1 MDKFL
6 LKISIVICFLVVF
19 PNFTWGQQQVPITN
33 LKNNPLP
40 KNPTSL
46 KILGIGN
53 SFTDDGIQYLP
64 DLLEHAGIDNVL
76 LGRVVRGGCSL
87 EKHHQIYLTGEAGY
101 ARYDKSYPGK
111 NAWEKVK
118 DSCRFVEAVADEAW
132 DLIVIQQVSELA
144 GVYGTFQPYLNDL
157 IDAIVTNCPNAGVS
171 LAWQM
176 TWAYGRDFDHKKVD
190 YYRRDQD
197 TMFHA
202 IINTVKTLIAETGI
216 DIIIPSATAVQNVRN
231 TALNNPPLD
240 LTRDGYHIDLGAGR
254 YLLAC
259 TWFQT
264 LIAPCFNTSV
274 NGNSFRVDKG
284 NIPVADDNFEILQ
297 KAACYA
303 VSRRFEISSL
313 PPTGDKSTV
322 IYNETK

>member
-1 MDKFL
+1 MNKLL
-6 LKISIVICFLVVF
+6 LKISIVICLLGVF
-19 PNFTWGQQQVPITN
+19 PYFAWSQQSVSVTNF
-33 LKNNPLP
+33 KNNPLP

-53 SFTDDGIQYLP
+53 SFTDDGMQYLP
-64 DLLEHAGIDNVL
+64 DLLKHAGIDNVM
-76 LGRVVRGGCSL
+76 LGRLVRGGCSL
-87 EKHHQIYLTGEAGY
+87 EQHHKIYMSGETGY
-101 ARYDKSYPGK
+101 PRYEKSYPGK

-118 DSCRFVEAVADEAW
+118 EPCGFVEAVADEAW
-132 DLIVIQQVSELA
+132 DIIVIQQVSELA
-144 GVYGTFQPYLNDL
+144 GVYESFQPYLNEL
-157 IDAIVTNCPNAGVS
+157 IDAIIINCPNAGVS

-197 TMFHA
+197 IMFNA
-202 IINTVKTLIAETGI
+202 IIKTVETLVAETGI
-216 DIIIPSATAVQNVRN
+216 DIIIPSATAVQNIRN

-240 LTRDGYHIDLGAGR
+240 LTRDGFHIDLGAGR

-264 LIAPCFNTSV
+264 LIAPCFNTSII
-274 NGNSFRVDKG
+274 GNSFRVNNG
-284 NIPVADDNFEILQ
+284 NIPVTDDNFEILQ
-297 KAACYA
+297 KAASYA

-313 PPTGDKSTV
+313 VQTSDK
-322 IYNETK
+322 

>member
-1 MDKFL
+1 ML
-6 LKISIVICFLVVF
+6 GVF
-19 PNFTWGQQQVPITN
+19 PYFTWSQQPVSVTN
-33 LKNNPLP
+33 FKNNPLP

-53 SFTDDGIQYLP
+53 SFTEDGMQYLP
-64 DLLEHAGIDNVL
+64 DLLKHAGIDNVM
-76 LGRVVRGGCSL
+76 LGRVVRGGASL
-87 EKHHQIYLTGEAGY
+87 ETHHQMYMSGEAY
-101 ARYDKSYPGK
+101 TRYEKSYAGK

-132 DLIVIQQVSELA
+132 DIIVIQQASQFS
-144 GVYGTFQPYLNDL
+144 GVYETFQPYLNEL

-171 LAWQM
+171 LVWQM

-197 TMFHA
+197 VMFHA
-202 IINTVKTLIAETGI
+202 IINTVKTMITETGI
-216 DIIIPSATAVQNVRN
+216 DIIIPSAIAVQNVRN
-231 TALNNPPLD
+231 TSLNNPPLD
-240 LTRDGYHIDLGAGR
+240 LTRDGFHMDLGAGR

-274 NGNSFRVDKG
+274 TGNSFRVDNG
-284 NIPVADDNFEILQ
+284 NIPVTDDNFEILQ

-303 VSRRFEISSL
+303 ISRRFEISSIA
-313 PPTGDKSTV
+313 DK
-322 IYNETK
+322 INE